1 MCHDGIGSTYAI
13 TKKNKPK
20 EIILKIATTF
30 SKEFADQNQYTKH
43 EK

>member
-1 MCHDGIGSTYAI
+1 MMALGQHMQLQ
-13 TKKNKPK
+13 KKNKPK
-20 EIILKIATTF
+20 EIISKIATTF